1 MNLLSWV
8 AEVSILLIAV
18 GIIGILLIF
27 LDKREKDIQISVWVG
42 AVQRKLYVELFL
54 EVLSLCLLAGGISM
68 LLAYF
73 MANGL
78 STSQYSVRMSPWAA
92 GVIAAVCL
100 VIAWVTCTVVWVC
113 ARAEKKLVKGWKRR
127 T

>member
-54 EVLSLCLLAGGISM
+54 EVLS
-68 LLAYF
+68 
-73 MANGL
+73 
-78 STSQYSVRMSPWAA
+78 
-92 GVIAAVCL
+92 
-100 VIAWVTCTVVWVC
+100 
-113 ARAEKKLVKGWKRR
+113 
-127 T
+127 

>member
-73 MANGL
+73 MADGL

-113 ARAEKKLVKGWKRR
+113 AKAEKKLGKL
-127 T
+127 